1 MNAQECLQ
9 ILRDV
14 KDVAFATVDDKG
26 CPKVRI
32 IDVML
37 VERGK
42 LYFCTARGKDF
53 YRQLM
58 ENGRVAITGL
68 NTRFQMV
75 RLEGRAVRLSEQK
88 MWIDQIFKEN
98 PSMNDVYPG
107 ESRYILESFCV
118 DNGQLE
124 FFDLGKSPIERSGFA
139 LADETV
145 PEKGFQITDGCIGC
159 GLCHQNCPQQCIY
172 PGEELADGLQTPYVI
187 RQENCLHCGLC
198 AENCP
203 VLAIERRGESL

>member
-9 ILRDV
+9 ILRNV

-88 MWIDQIFKEN
+88 MWIDRIFKEN

-107 ESRYILESFCV
+107 ESRYILEPFCV

-159 GLCHQNCPQQCIY
+159 GLC
-172 PGEELADGLQTPYVI
+172 
-187 RQENCLHCGLC
+187 

-203 VLAIERRGESL
+203 VQAIERRGESL